1 MTESYDMR
9 AVAPTVC
16 KVLGVRPPRR
26 AEIGP
31 LTEVVETMGVQ
42 RRLVVVVLD
51 AFGASTW
58 AVARIETPTINAL
71 ANRHLVHIRSVMPTV
86 TPVNFA
92 TMLTGVGSKVHLIK
106 NREEKLNLETVFD
119 VLRERGRESAT
130 AARSESSL
138 GILISP
144 HADHAR
150 LARSNRDEEVKD
162 LAAEAI
168 KGGVDLLWVQLLD
181 VDDAGHQHG
190 PLSSRGVSA
199 AGQADFH
206 LKEIATAAFRE
217 GYAIMVLADHGQHT
231 TTKDDGSVGGT
242 HGTDTDEDVY
252 VPFIW
257 CTVREIGDALG
268 LVNNG
273 ASVI

>member
-16 KVLGVRPPRR
+16 RVLGVRPPRR
-26 AEIGP
+26 SEIGP

-42 RRLVVVVLD
+42 RRLVVVVID
-51 AFGASTW
+51 AFGASSW
-58 AVARIETPTINAL
+58 VVARTETPTINAL
-71 ANRHLVHIRSVMPTV
+71 ANRHLIHIRSVMPTV

-92 TMLTGVGSKVHLIK
+92 TMLTGVSPKVHLIK
-106 NREEKLNLETVFD
+106 DREEKLVLETVFD

-130 AARSESSL
+130 AARSLSSL

-144 HADHAR
+144 HADHQG
-150 LARSNRDEEVKD
+150 LAKSNMDEEVKD
-162 LAAEAI
+162 LATEAI
-168 KGGVDLLWVQLLD
+168 EGGVDLLWVQLLD

-190 PLSSRGVSA
+190 PLSSQGVSA
-199 AGQADFH
+199 AGRADLH
-206 LKEIATAAFRE
+206 LLEIATAAYRE
-217 GYAIMVLADHGQHT
+217 GYAIMVLADHGQHMT
-231 TTKDDGSVGGT
+231 MKEDGSGGGT
-242 HGTDTDEDVY
+242 HGTDADEDVY

-257 CTVREIGDALG
+257 CNVTEIGEALG
-268 LVNNG
+268 LTNNG

>member
-16 KVLGVRPPRR
+16 RVLGVRPPRR

-31 LTEVVETMGVQ
+31 LTEVVETLGVQ
-42 RRLVVVVLD
+42 RRLVVVVID

-58 AVARIETPTINAL
+58 VVARTETPTINAL

-92 TMLTGVGSKVHLIK
+92 TMLTGVGAKVHLIK
-106 NREEKLNLETVFD
+106 SREEKLLLETVFD
-119 VLRERGRESAT
+119 VLREGGRESAT
-130 AARSESSL
+130 AARSVSSL

-144 HADHAR
+144 LADHPR
-150 LARSNRDEEVKD
+150 LAKSNRDEDVKD
-162 LAAEAI
+162 LAAEAM
-168 KGGVDLLWVQLLD
+168 KAGVDLLWVQLLD
-181 VDDAGHQHG
+181 VDDAGHKHG
-190 PLSSRGVSA
+190 PRSSQGVSA
-199 AGQADFH
+199 AGRADFH
-206 LKEIATAAFRE
+206 LKEIASTAYRE

-231 TTKDDGSVGGT
+231 TTNDDGSVGGT
-242 HGTDTDEDVY
+242 HGTDADEDVY

-257 CTVREIGDALG
+257 CNVKEIGEALG
-268 LVNNG
+268 LANNG
-273 ASVI
+273 ASVL

>member
-16 KVLGVRPPRR
+16 RVLGVRPPRR

-31 LTEVVETMGVQ
+31 LTEVVETLGMQ
-42 RRLVVVVLD
+42 RRLVVVVID

-58 AVARIETPTINAL
+58 VVARTETPTRNAL
-71 ANRHLVHIRSVMPTV
+71 AYRHLVHIRSGMPTV
-86 TPVNFA
+86 TPVYFA
-92 TMLTGVGSKVHLIK
+92 TRLTGVGAKVHLIN
-106 NREEKLNLETVFD
+106 NREEKLLLETVFD
-119 VLRERGRESAT
+119 VLREGGRESAT

-144 HADHAR
+144 HADHPR
-150 LARSNRDEEVKD
+150 LAKSNRDEDVKD
-162 LAAEAI
+162 LAAEAM
-168 KGGVDLLWVQLLD
+168 KAGVDLLWVQLLD
-181 VDDAGHQHG
+181 VDDAGHKHG
-190 PLSSRGVSA
+190 PRSSQGVSA
-199 AGQADFH
+199 AGRADFH
-206 LKEIATAAFRE
+206 LKEIATAAYRE

-242 HGTDTDEDVY
+242 HGTDADEDVY

-257 CTVREIGDALG
+257 CNVKEIGEALG
-268 LVNNG
+268 LANNG